1 MTSIE
6 TTSTNAV
13 ASRIRLPDLA
23 TAPAIPGLRV
33 RPFRDRT
40 DYAHLADLEGAANL
54 ADGIPYLPTAGTL
67 EVEMEN
73 SDGATSIDD
82 IVLVEVDGRP
92 VAAAG
97 VKRAVRET
105 RQYEVWGTVD
115 PAFGAAGSG
124 RG

>member
-6 TTSTNAV
+6 TTSRNAV
-13 ASRIRLPDLA
+13 ASRTRLPDPA
-23 TAPAIPGLRV
+23 TAPAIPGLSV
-33 RPFRDRT
+33 RAFRDRT
-40 DYAHLADLEGAANL
+40 DYVHLAGLEGAANL
-54 ADGIPYLPTAGTL
+54 ADGIPYLPTAARSRSTWRTRTWRA
-67 EVEMEN
+67 
-73 SDGATSIDD
+73 STDD

-97 VKRAVRET
+97 VRRAVRET

-115 PAFGAAGSG
+115 PACAAAGSG